1 MREDIII
8 LIAEDDESHFLLTKR
23 CLLDTG
29 LNNKIIWFMDG
40 QETLDFFYSLGDG
53 TRYDKSSKYVL
64 LLDIRMPKVDGMK
77 VLEKI
82 KQDTQLSQI
91 PVVVVT
97 TSKDPR
103 QAEECYNLG
112 CDAHVVKPVDQM
124 LAKTIKRVT
133 ARV

>member
-8 LIAEDDESHFLLTKR
+8 LIAEDEQSHFLLTKR
-23 CLLDTG
+23 CLLDAG
-29 LNNKIIWFMDG
+29 LGNEIIWLKDG
-40 QETLDFFYSLGDG
+40 QEAFDFFYSTGNG
-53 TRYDKSSKYVL
+53 ASYDKSRKYVL
-64 LLDIRMPKVDGMK
+64 LLDIRMPRIDGMK

-82 KQDTQLSQI
+82 KQDKDLNEI

-112 CDAHVVKPVDQM
+112 CDAHVVKPVNKM

-133 ARV
+133 NRI